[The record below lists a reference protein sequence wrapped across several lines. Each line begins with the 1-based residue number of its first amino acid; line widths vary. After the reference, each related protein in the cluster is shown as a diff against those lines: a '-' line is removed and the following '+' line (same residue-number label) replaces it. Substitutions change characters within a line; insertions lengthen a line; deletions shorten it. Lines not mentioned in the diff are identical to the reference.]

1 MHIQLLTEKI
11 PVGISQC
18 ALGDPVRYDGGH
30 KLSKVCTQLLSQCL
44 ELQPFCPEVAIGLGV
59 PRPPIR
65 LVASD
70 RLRAVGRDDPGIDVT
85 EALEGYADRLVPKA
99 AQLRGFILMQKSP
112 SCGVRTV
119 PHYKA
124 DGSMPLAHGAGLFA
138 ARLREHFP
146 HLPIEEVGRLN
157 ASDIRENFLT
167 RVFAY
172 DAWYRYVDPDPRPAR
187 VIEFY
192 TAYKYLLLAHSQPLT
207 RDLGRLLADAGQ
219 CEPQQFACE
228 VRGRIME
235 ILAHTA
241 SREDRTNAL
250 MHSQGHLNEFLNKEE
265 RAELTQ
271 LIADFQRGLK
281 PLSAVLTMLRHYLP
295 RSPNP
300 FIHSQ
305 VLLAA
310 EPAELGLCD
319 FR

>member
-1 MHIQLLTEKI
+1 MDIQLLTQRI

-18 ALGDPVRYDGGH
+18 AVGDPVRFNGGH
-30 KLSKVCTQLLSQCL
+30 KHSKVCTQLLSRCF
-44 ELQPFCPEVAIGLGV
+44 ELHPYCPEVAIGLGV
-59 PRPPIR
+59 PRPPIH
-65 LVASD
+65 LIVSD
-70 RLRAVGRDDPGIDVT
+70 RLRAVGRDDPGMDVT
-85 EALEGYADRLVPKA
+85 DALEDYADRIAPQV

-112 SCGVRTV
+112 SCGLRTT
-119 PHYKA
+119 PHFKA
-124 DGSMPLAHGAGLFA
+124 DGPDTLAHGAGLFA

-146 HLPIEEVGRLN
+146 HLPLEEVGRLN

-172 DAWYRYVDPDPRPAR
+172 DAWHRYVEPDPRPGR
-187 VIEFY
+187 VIDFY
-192 TAYKYLLLAHSQPLT
+192 AAYKYLLLAHHQKLT
-207 RDLGRLLADAGQ
+207 RELGQFVSDVRALTPA
-219 CEPQQFACE
+219 QFAFE

-235 ILAHTA
+235 ILAHLA
-241 SREDRTNAL
+241 NRKDRTNAL
-250 MHSQGHLNEFLNKEE
+250 MHSQGHLNEFLSREE
-265 RAELTQ
+265 RAELAQ
-271 LIADFQRGLK
+271 LIEDYRQGLK

-295 RSPNP
+295 RSPHQ

>member
-1 MHIQLLTEKI
+1 MKIQLLTEKV

-18 ALGDPVRYDGGH
+18 AVGDPVRYNGGH
-30 KLSKVCTQLLSQCL
+30 KHSKVCTQLLSQCL
-44 ELQPFCPEVAIGLGV
+44 ELHPFCPEVAIGLGV
-59 PRPPIR
+59 PRPPIH
-65 LVASD
+65 LIVSD
-70 RLRAVGRDDPGIDVT
+70 RLRAVGRDDPTMDVT
-85 EALEGYADRLVPKA
+85 EALEDYADRLVPQVE
-99 AQLRGFILMQKSP
+99 QLRGFILMQKSP
-112 SCGVRTV
+112 SCGVRSV
-119 PHYKA
+119 PHYKE
-124 DGSMPLAHGAGLFA
+124 DGSAPLAHGAGLFA

-146 HLPIEEVGRLN
+146 HLPLEEVGRLN

-172 DAWYRYVDPDPRPAR
+172 NAWHRYVAPDPRPAR

-192 TAYKYLLLAHSQPLT
+192 TAYKYLLLSHHQQATRELGQLLSGASAH
-207 RDLGRLLADAGQ
+207 
-219 CEPQQFACE
+219 EPRQLACE

-235 ILAHTA
+235 ILAHPA

-250 MHSQGHLNEFLNKEE
+250 MHSQGHLKKFLNREE

-271 LIADFQRGLK
+271 LIEDYHRGLK

-295 RSPNP
+295 RSPHQ